1 MGMFLLVSYTNMV
14 KMLFYMLDH
23 ANKAE
28 KTNKKNRATKSFTHY
43 SYYTS
48 VTQEKPFIMH

>member
-23 ANKAE
+23 ASKAE
-28 KTNKKNRATKSFTHY
+28 KPIKKTEQQNLSHIIAITL
-43 SYYTS
+43 
-48 VTQEKPFIMH
+48 Q